1 MPLPTNLY
9 KKGGIF
15 LPSNPINVFPNSN
28 TIDVKGSEDF
38 SFTFTGSELNSYF
51 LYICSAGFTTPLYT
65 ASVTLDTTAY
75 NGEEIVFPLTSN
87 NALMNGSDI
96 NYTWGMIFN
105 PTPDS
110 NYQEPMKDPNS
121 TYNYFFYART
131 NPVLTPTIA
140 NATVSGDVYIVND
153 RNLNISYEY
162 TQSQGIKVKYFS
174 FDLYNGTSEQDI
186 KPVNLLDSTGKVF
199 SSNIVYNY
207 GGLIEDN
214 RYIVVFNLDTQSDQ
228 TYNQIFYISANYD
241 PVELTGL
248 NLELNY
254 NDQINA
260 FELSWSK
267 GAFSAP
273 TEEGEITYPTNS
285 FVDIGEDS
293 SLFYNKLSGK
303 DISVDDPNNFGFS
316 IKFRI
321 NESTTDIAWFG
332 LITTTEQESSYNP
345 IIINFDGS
353 IVKIQYNH
361 AIIASLE
368 VNTAFALQNYNTP
381 LSDVV
386 YMWYSDSIHNWTY
399 SSSDYW
405 LVNEGSYEF
414 SADFIAII
422 NMINGAPSAELYQ
435 ILSNPEILSVT
446 GNIATV
452 FVPYGATGYVAYAD
466 DYELGE
472 GAV

>member
-87 NALMNGSDI
+87 NTLMNGSDI

-110 NYQEPMKDPNS
+110 NYQEPVKDQNS

-140 NATVSGDVYIVND
+140 NATVSGDVYIVKD

-214 RYIVVFNLDTQSDQ
+214 SYIVVFNLDTQSDQ

-241 PVELTGL
+241 PVKLTGL

-285 FVDIGEDS
+285 FVTIGNGG
-293 SLFYNKLSGK
+293 SLTYDKLSGNP
-303 DISVDDPNNFGFS
+303 ISVEDPNNFGFS
-316 IKFRI
+316 TKFRI
-321 NESTTDIAWFG
+321 NEN
-332 LITTTEQESSYNP
+332 TTEIANLQFDESAVKTFRIFFNGES
-345 IIINFDGS
+345 
-353 IVKIQYNH
+353 VKINYQGVTLT
-361 AIIASLE
+361 SLE

-386 YMWYSDSIHNWTY
+386 YMWYSDNVHNWTY

-405 LVNEGSYEF
+405 LVNEGGYEF

-422 NMINGAPSAELYQ
+422 NMVNGTPSAELYQ

-446 GNIATV
+446 GNIASV
-452 FVPYGATGYVAYAD
+452 FVPYGATGYIVYAD

-472 GAV
+472 GTV